1 VSVLRRNVM
10 SAALSVISVDID
22 EYGLGPLVH
31 RGCVRSRWNS
41 HRENIF
47 SPQMISS
54 GTIPSGKVG

>member
-1 VSVLRRNVM
+1 M